1 MSQMLMELEVQTQT
15 EPPFMDDTHGGAF
28 GTGDGAGLEMVRRI
42 PTGYCFNRYDLDT
55 GWFNTIIGEDM
66 DDGKTEIND
75 TPTYLYMNKITDLIS
90 PFHDLF
96 GGNRNHCQ

>member
-1 MSQMLMELEVQTQT
+1 MTTATIALQDYLRNLGIDQDKDFLQENIRIMSQMLMELEVQTQT

-55 GWFNTIIGEDM
+55 G
-66 DDGKTEIND
+66 
-75 TPTYLYMNKITDLIS
+75 
-90 PFHDLF
+90 
-96 GGNRNHCQ
+96 

>member
-1 MSQMLMELEVQTQT
+1 MELEVQTQT

-55 GWFNTIIGEDM
+55 G
-66 DDGKTEIND
+66 
-75 TPTYLYMNKITDLIS
+75 
-90 PFHDLF
+90 
-96 GGNRNHCQ
+96 